1 MTREQIL
8 EMNPTDAI
16 EYLVK
21 TYSFINTIKIYRPIG
36 IFHSWKIVIEYK
48 NNNEKVID
56 DCNRLLC
63 SMKKLLDLIDREIG
77 E

>member
-8 EMNPTDAI
+8 EMDTGDAI

-21 TYSFINTIKIYRPIG
+21 TYSFIKTIKIYRPLG
-36 IFHSWKIVIEYK
+36 IFHNWEIVIEYK

-56 DCNRLLC
+56 DCNRLQIA
-63 SMKKLLDLIDREIG
+63 MKKLLDLIDREIG